1 MHQKGWTHSN
11 KETYLGGVSATQEY
25 TSFGGGGGDDQTQ
38 TFLPFPPPPNLPKGL
53 TVVLRGMATLIL
65 YALLPPRTLF
75 PWKQD
80 FGGEYE
86 ILNLNYY

>member
-38 TFLPFPPPPNLPKGL
+38 TFLPFPPPQPAQRVDSRASRHGNTYP
-53 TVVLRGMATLIL
+53 LRTFA
-65 YALLPPRTLF
+65 A
-75 PWKQD
+75 
-80 FGGEYE
+80 
-86 ILNLNYY
+86 